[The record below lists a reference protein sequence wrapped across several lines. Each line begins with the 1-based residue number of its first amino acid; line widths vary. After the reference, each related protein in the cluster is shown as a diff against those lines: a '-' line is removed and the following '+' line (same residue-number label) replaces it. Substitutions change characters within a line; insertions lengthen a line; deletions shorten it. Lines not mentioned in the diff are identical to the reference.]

1 MLMLKTVVSVVGV
14 FLACGIILWV
24 VADLLGKLIMLLQ
37 FYGRSVGFVVS
48 YLREDGMGCGY
59 YERYNKRAC
68 ELNVMFRTAISF
80 LFYLVGYILLF
91 LLLAIILPM
100 ASLPLHVYY
109 AISYGC
115 QAGWLIDG
123 VFRVQYEKSVA
134 PVIGRFDRIEESSES
149 GEKLAIFIQPN
160 GDEYRF
166 DLEGWKKEEY
176 PNEKCY
182 HVVFC
187 TENYWVFCP
196 LGQ

>member
-14 FLACGIILWV
+14 FLVCGIISWV
-24 VADLLGKLIMLLQ
+24 VADLLGILIMLLR
-37 FYGRSVGFVVS
+37 FYGYSVGFVVS
-48 YLREDGMGCGY
+48 YLREDGMGYGY

-68 ELNVMFRTAISF
+68 ELNVTFRTAISF
-80 LFYLVGYILLF
+80 LFYLAGYILLF
-91 LLLAIILPM
+91 LLLTKILPM
-100 ASLPLHVYY
+100 APLPLHIYY

-115 QAGWLIDG
+115 QTGWLIGG

-134 PVIGRFDRIEESSES
+134 PVIGRFDRIEESGES
-149 GEKLAIFIQPN
+149 GEKLAIFVQPN